1 MSLLTLSIDDDLVS
15 QAESYARS
23 KGTDLSVLVANWLRS
38 EVAKIDAD
46 KPALPPELAALY
58 GCISLPAGYDY
69 KEDLGDVFLDR
80 NGR

>member
-1 MSLLTLSIDDDLVS
+1 MSTLTLTLDDGLMS
-15 QAESYARS
+15 KAESYARI
-23 KGTDLSVLVANWLRS
+23 KGTDLSALVANWLRS
-38 EVAKIDAD
+38 EVAKIDAA

-69 KEDLGDVFLDR
+69 KEDLGNVFLDP